1 MYTDDLNLS
10 LAVVASF
17 TAAKHIC
24 DFDKVRMNFNLLVA
38 NDEEMVLCKKTL
50 AAILWQN
57 GFKPNG
63 LQCPVH
69 VVNTLESL
77 NSYMMKTNLFLLPLK
92 SYSLQFGSEALLAVA
107 SGVPILI
114 SNSCGLAP
122 LMEKLDAGKPVA
134 DDTFDDESDV
144 DKMWKDRILELLLN
158 PEEAQLRA
166 NRLR

>member
-1 MYTDDLNLS
+1 MCIDNLNLP
-10 LAVVASF
+10 LAVVASLRA
-17 TAAKHIC
+17 TKHIR

-38 NDEEMVLCKKTL
+38 EKVLCKETL
-50 AAILWQN
+50 AAIFHEN

-63 LQCPVH
+63 LQCPIH

-77 NSYMMKTNLFLLPLK
+77 NSYMLKTNLFLLPLK
-92 SYSLQFGSEALLAVA
+92 SHSLQFGSEALLAVA
-107 SGVPILI
+107 SGVPTLI

>member
-1 MYTDDLNLS
+1 M
-10 LAVVASF
+10 
-17 TAAKHIC
+17 K
-24 DFDKVRMNFNLLVA
+24 
-38 NDEEMVLCKKTL
+38 
-50 AAILWQN
+50 
-57 GFKPNG
+57 
-63 LQCPVH
+63 
-69 VVNTLESL
+69 
-77 NSYMMKTNLFLLPLK
+77 SYMMKTNLFLLPLR

-107 SGVPILI
+107 SGVPILV

-166 NRLR
+166 NSLREQLLLDTSIASTHLDLINTIVGKYNEKLRCDVTSSELID